1 MATVLRAITERY
13 PALTFPQFRRYWL
26 ASFASV
32 GATQL
37 VTLGQGWLI
46 FELSGSALQ
55 LGVLGAAAS
64 LPNILVTLLGGV
76 IADRFDRRLILM
88 VTSLI
93 TAGLLSVLTFLDF
106 TGVVTVW
113 HVLTIAALVSLV
125 SGLDWPARASIF
137 PLLLD
142 RHAYLSGVALN
153 AFIWQSTRMA
163 IPAAGGLIIAMAN
176 DTWPVFAFAA
186 VGFFLMFVIL
196 LTIQIRVPPTVEV
209 SPFEQF
215 KEGFRFILHTD
226 LFRWLLGLTFVG
238 MFFSQSYV
246 QIMPVFADLLGTD
259 ETGYGYLLSAGGL
272 GSVVGTI
279 VIGST
284 QESRHLGRIMLAGAA
299 LSVFML
305 FAFAWASSIANF
317 PLALA
322 LVFLAAACASA
333 YMIVSM
339 TAMQLLVPD
348 ALRGRVMG
356 IHTIGY
362 SLVPLGGLFLGALAD
377 NIGAGPAVIAGGM
390 IYLMAIAITSF
401 SQSDIRNM
409 DGGAL
414 QGEGVESVED
424 QPLAAR

>member
-1 MATVLRAITERY
+1 MFRAVTERY
-13 PALTFPQFRRYWL
+13 PALDSPQFRRYWL

-64 LPNILVTLLGGV
+64 IPNILVTLLGGV

-93 TAGLLSVLTFLDF
+93 TGSLLAVLTLLDF

-113 HVLTIAALVSLV
+113 QVLLIAALISLV
-125 SGLDWPARASIF
+125 TGLDWPARASIF

-142 RHAYLSGVALN
+142 RHAYMSGVALN
-153 AFIWQSTRMA
+153 AFIWQATRMA
-163 IPAAGGLIIAMAN
+163 IPAAGGIVIAFAN
-176 DTWPVFAFAA
+176 DTWPVFAAA
-186 VGFFLMFVIL
+186 SVGFFVMYLVL
-196 LTIQIRVPPTVEV
+196 LSIRVKVPPSATV
-209 SPFEQF
+209 SPLEQL
-215 KEGFRFILHTD
+215 KEGFRFILQTD

-259 ETGYGYLLSAGGL
+259 ERGYGYLLSAGGL
-272 GSVVGTI
+272 GSVVGTLL
-279 VIGST
+279 IGSF

-299 LSVFML
+299 LSVLML
-305 FAFAWASSIANF
+305 FGFAWASTHTNF

-322 LVFLAAACASA
+322 LVFLAAASASA
-333 YMIVSM
+333 FMIVSM
-339 TAMQLLVPD
+339 TAMQLIVPD
-348 ALRGRVMG
+348 GLRGRVMG

-377 NIGAGPAVIAGGM
+377 SLGAGLALVAGGS
-390 IYLMAIAITSF
+390 IYLIAIGITTLTHRG
-401 SQSDIRNM
+401 IRNM

-414 QGEGVESVED
+414 QDQSAD
-424 QPLAAR
+424 PADAQPLATR